1 MNEELKNEVVE
12 KAFDE
17 MAEKAAALDQAIAE
31 TGVKPASALTE
42 VTNNMSGKNIALGVG
57 LTLGGVAGGIALDR
71 WVFPWIGKTVNNIRG
86 KLKAAKEEKKA
97 KKAAKKAQTAAPEK
111 PATNN
116 EVPADQNSEKN
127 ED

>member
-17 MAEKAAALDQAIAE
+17 LTEKAEALDKAIAE

-42 VTNNMSGKNIALGVG
+42 AANNMSGKNIVIGVG

-71 WVFPWIGKTVNNIRG
+71 WVFPWIGKTVNGIHS
-86 KLKAAKEEKKA
+86 KLKAAKEERKA
-97 KKAAKKAQTAAPEK
+97 KKAAKKAQIAAPET

-116 EVPADQNSEKN
+116 EVPADQNSKN

>member
-1 MNEELKNEVVE
+1 MNEELKNEIVE

-17 MAEKAAALDQAIAE
+17 MAEKAEALDKAIAE

-42 VTNNMSGKNIALGVG
+42 AANNMSGKNIALGVG
-57 LTLGGVAGGIALDR
+57 LTLGGVVGGIALDH
-71 WVFPWIGKTVNNIRG
+71 WVFPWVGKKVNDIRA

-97 KKAAKKAQTAAPEK
+97 KKAAKKAQPAAPEK
-111 PATNN
+111 PATKD

-127 ED
+127 EN